1 MRIPPT
7 HRVTALAR
15 SASPAVPPAVPPNSY
30 PFVFNTFCYSSAMA
44 NESFQNEVILALR
57 ELALSLPEVV
67 EGDSCV
73 KRSFKA
79 RKKGFLYLGE
89 NAKGYNVMVKLGPS
103 LEEAQSLAAERP
115 DSWSVGKGGWAI
127 LKFGADERPP
137 EGLLERWLDESY
149 RLQAPKALVAAL
161 DAR

>member
-1 MRIPPT
+1 MADEEFQNDVILDLRA
-7 HRVTALAR
+7 RALA
-15 SASPAVPPAVPPNSY
+15 
-30 PFVFNTFCYSSAMA
+30 
-44 NESFQNEVILALR
+44 
-57 ELALSLPEVV
+57 LPEVV

-103 LEEAQSLAAERP
+103 LEEASAMASARP

-127 LKFGADERPP
+127 LKFEPDERPP
-137 EGLLERWLDESY
+137 EGLLERWLEESY
-149 RLQAPKALVAAL
+149 RLQAPKTLLAIL
-161 DAR
+161 DATRGSGQASP